1 MAKIRTT
8 TGNTDKKNDLESR
21 LRRLQSTETNKTIQI
36 LDSQCGKNA
45 LPIAELK
52 KILDREL
59 GEKTLTG
66 ELSKMREE
74 P

>member
-1 MAKIRTT
+1 
-8 TGNTDKKNDLESR
+8 L
-21 LRRLQSTETNKTIQI
+21 I
-36 LDSQCGKNA
+36 LNA